1 MRPRDAKERKELP
14 GALEEI
20 GAKAAT
26 EIREAR
32 IAINLNIFDT

>member
-1 MRPRDAKERKELP
+1 MQCKRNEIP

-26 EIREAR
+26 ETREAR
-32 IAINLNIFDT
+32 IAMNLNIFNVVST